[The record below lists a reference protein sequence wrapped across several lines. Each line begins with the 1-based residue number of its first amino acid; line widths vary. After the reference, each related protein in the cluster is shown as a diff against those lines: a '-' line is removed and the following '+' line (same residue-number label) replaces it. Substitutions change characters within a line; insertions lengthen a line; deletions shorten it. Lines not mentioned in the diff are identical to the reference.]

1 MHMSFLPFPQRAGFT
16 WQMTPQM
23 QLALRLLKLPANELH
38 AQVQQAL
45 EANVMLEP
53 DAEFDATWVLD
64 SGLPAAPPEP
74 ARPHDPAG
82 TLQEHLAWQLQ
93 LAPLPNGPLAI
104 GRALIDA
111 INDDGYLPEKPGAI
125 EERVSGEVR
134 ADAGVVESVLA
145 IIQKF
150 DPVGVAARSV
160 SECME
165 IQLAQLDPGTP
176 GLEAA
181 RKIARHHLELVSSQQ
196 FKDLRRLTGC
206 DAGELDAALALVGNC
221 DLKPGAAFRSPRS
234 EYGVPDLFARRTPAS
249 WEVELNPAAVPRIRM
264 NEKYAAMVTRSN
276 DQMPLRIQ
284 LQQAR
289 WLVRGLEVRNGMLL
303 GIARALVAR
312 HGDFL
317 DREDE
322 SVRPMTLGD
331 LADAVGM
338 HAAIV
343 SRVTSGKYLHTPRGV
358 FEFRFFCAGPMA
370 AAASLEST
378 GTWLSRTRPL
388 PSAG

>member
-1 MHMSFLPFPQRAGFT
+1 
-16 WQMTPQM
+16 MTPQM
-23 QLALRLLKLPANELH
+23 QLALRLLKLPASELH

-45 EANVMLEP
+45 ETNVMLEP

-64 SGLPAAPPEP
+64 SPSETPATPPEP

-82 TLQEHLAWQLQ
+82 TLHEHLAWQLQ

-104 GRALIDA
+104 GRALIHA
-111 INDDGYLPEKPGAI
+111 IDDDGYLLETPSAFA
-125 EERVSGEVR
+125 ERVAGEVR
-134 ADAGVVESVLA
+134 TDAGVVESVLA

-150 DPVGVAARSV
+150 DPVGVGARTIA
-160 SECME
+160 EC
-165 IQLAQLDPGTP
+165 IGLQLAQLDPGTP
-176 GLEAA
+176 GLDAA
-181 RKIARHHLELVSSQQ
+181 QKIARHHPELASNQQ
-196 FKDLRRLTGC
+196 YMDLRRLAGC
-206 DAGELDAALALVGNC
+206 SGSDLEAALALVGNC
-221 DLKPGAAFRSPRS
+221 DLKPGAAFRSPRA
-234 EYGVPDLFARRTPAS
+234 EYGIPDLIARRAPEA
-249 WEVELNPAAVPRIRM
+249 WEVELNPAAVPRVRL
-264 NEKYAAMVTRSN
+264 NEKYAAMVTRSD
-276 DQMPLRIQ
+276 DQMPLRVQ

-289 WLVRGLEVRNGMLL
+289 WLARSLEVRNGMML
-303 GIARALVAR
+303 GIGRALVAR

-317 DREDE
+317 DRQDE

-338 HAAIV
+338 HSATV
-343 SRVTSGKYLHTPRGV
+343 SRVTIGKYLHTPRGV
-358 FEFRFFCAGPMA
+358 FEFRFFCAGPMQ

>member
-1 MHMSFLPFPQRAGFT
+1 
-16 WQMTPQM
+16 MTPQM
-23 QLALRLLKLPANELH
+23 QLAFRLLKLPASELH

-45 EANVMLEP
+45 ESNVMLEP

-64 SGLPAAPPEP
+64 STSDTPATPPEL

-82 TLQEHLAWQLQ
+82 TLHEHLAWQLQ

-104 GRALIDA
+104 GRALIHA
-111 INDDGYLPEKPGAI
+111 INDDGYLHETPGAFA
-125 EERVSGEVR
+125 ERVAGEVR
-134 ADAGVVESVLA
+134 TDAGVVESVLA

-150 DPVGVAARSV
+150 DPVGVGARSI
-160 SECME
+160 SEC
-165 IQLAQLDPGTP
+165 IGLQLAQLDPGTP
-176 GLEAA
+176 GLDAA
-181 RKIARHHLELVSSQQ
+181 RKIARHDLELVSNQQ
-196 FKDLRRLTGC
+196 FKDLKRSTGC
-206 DAGELDAALALVGNC
+206 SGSDLEAALALVGNC
-221 DLKPGAAFRSPRS
+221 DLKPGAAFRSPRA
-234 EYGVPDLFARRTPAS
+234 EYGIPDLFVRRTPEV
-249 WEVELNPAAVPRIRM
+249 WEVELNPASVPRVRL
-264 NEKYAAMVTRSN
+264 NEKYAAMLTRSD
-276 DQMPLRIQ
+276 DQMALRVQ

-289 WLVRGLEVRNGMLL
+289 WLVRSLEVRNGMML

-322 SVRPMTLGD
+322 SVRPMILGD

-338 HAAIV
+338 HAATV
-343 SRVTSGKYLHTPRGV
+343 SRVTIGKYLHTPRGV

-370 AAASLEST
+370 VAASLEST

>member
-1 MHMSFLPFPQRAGFT
+1 
-16 WQMTPQM
+16 MTPQM
-23 QLALRLLKLPANELH
+23 QQALRLLKLPASELH

-45 EANVMLEP
+45 ETNVMLEP

-64 SGLPAAPPEP
+64 SPSDAPATQPDL

-104 GRALIDA
+104 GRALIDT
-111 INDDGYLPEKPGAI
+111 INDDGYLPETPGAI
-125 EERVSGEVR
+125 ADRVAVEVR

-150 DPVGVAARSV
+150 DPVGVGARSD
-160 SECME
+160 SECIG
-165 IQLAQLDPGTP
+165 IQLAQLDRGTP
-176 GLEAA
+176 GLDAA
-181 RKIARHHLELVSSQQ
+181 RKIAGHHLELVPDPQV
-196 FKDLRRLTGC
+196 KDLRRLTGC
-206 DAGELDAALALVGNC
+206 SAPDLEAALALVGNC
-221 DLKPGAAFRSPRS
+221 DLKPGAAFRSPRA
-234 EYGVPDLFARRTPAS
+234 EYGLPDLFARRTPAG
-249 WEVELNPAAVPRIRM
+249 WEVELNPASVPRIRL
-264 NEKYAAMVTRSN
+264 NEKFAAMVTRSD
-276 DQMPLRIQ
+276 DQMALRVQ
-284 LQQAR
+284 LQRAR
-289 WLVRGLEVRNGMLL
+289 WLVRSLEVRNGMML

-312 HGDFL
+312 HGGFL

-343 SRVTSGKYLHTPRGV
+343 SRVSSGKYLHTPRGV
-358 FEFRFFCAGPMA
+358 FEFRFFCAGPMQ

-388 PSAG
+388 PTAG